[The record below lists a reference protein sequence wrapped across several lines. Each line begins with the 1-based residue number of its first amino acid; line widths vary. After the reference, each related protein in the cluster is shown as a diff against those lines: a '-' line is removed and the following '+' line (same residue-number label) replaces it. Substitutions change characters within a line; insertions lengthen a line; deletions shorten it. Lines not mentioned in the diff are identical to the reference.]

1 MRAHRLK
8 ATVPDSHE
16 VTVRLPSDFPTGD
29 VDVIVLEARRQAADG
44 KSPQRRLTVDEL
56 MAARLRRPPGI
67 APVSL
72 EDIERAIA
80 EGALGRGDV

>member
-8 ATVPDSHE
+8 ATVPESHE

-29 VDVIVLEARRQAADG
+29 VEVIVLEARREASDG
-44 KSPQRRLTVDEL
+44 NGPQRRLTVDEL
-56 MAARLRRPPGI
+56 MAARLPRPPGVS
-67 APVSL
+67 PVSL

-80 EGALGRGDV
+80 EGAAGRGDI